1 MYDTQFKKRK
11 GHPPKTLRLDPVQL
25 AWVEKTGMGGCCQE
39 PIGEDMARVEGVELK
54 VQKPLQGGFAVATFR
69 FGTRRALNRNFRIEP
84 GLKMS
89 R

>member
-1 MYDTQFKKRK
+1 
-11 GHPPKTLRLDPVQL
+11 
-25 AWVEKTGMGGCCQE
+25 
-39 PIGEDMARVEGVELK
+39 MAPGEGVELK

-69 FGTRRALNRNFRIEP
+69 FGTRRALNRNFRIEA